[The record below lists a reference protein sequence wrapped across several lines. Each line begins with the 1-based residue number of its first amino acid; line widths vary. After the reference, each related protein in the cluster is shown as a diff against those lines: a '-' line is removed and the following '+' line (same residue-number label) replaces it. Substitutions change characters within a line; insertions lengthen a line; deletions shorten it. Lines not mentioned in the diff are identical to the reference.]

1 MRISP
6 TSPLILNVCDFTESI
21 YVSHSTMSAYSD
33 VNFDKDDE
41 DAKTITGDDCSVIS
55 CDLDRTVIS
64 CDLESDVTSKKTV
77 MTSDPP
83 EDQFESDKED
93 AKDGMS
99 LGS

>member
-1 MRISP
+1 MKNGMRISP

-55 CDLDRTVIS
+55 CDL
-64 CDLESDVTSKKTV
+64 ESDVTSKKTV

>member
-1 MRISP
+1 MKNGMRISP

-55 CDLDRTVIS
+55 R
-64 CDLESDVTSKKTV
+64 DLESDVTSKKTV

>member
-1 MRISP
+1 MFA
-6 TSPLILNVCDFTESI
+6 ILLNPF

-41 DAKTITGDDCSVIS
+41 DAKTITGDDYS
-55 CDLDRTVIS
+55 VIS

>member
-41 DAKTITGDDCSVIS
+41 DAKTITGDDGS
-55 CDLDRTVIS
+55 VIS